1 MVICCQDV
9 KTNSIIQMY
18 LCILQIGL
26 NMKHVK
32 SVPKIVHI
40 EFFCYLLSNICFFA
54 DHASPDQTARL

>member
-1 MVICCQDV
+1 
-9 KTNSIIQMY
+9 MY

-40 EFFCYLLSNICFFA
+40 EFFCYLLSNICFL
-54 DHASPDQTARL
+54 QIMRARIRLLVCNSLVLAYI